1 MFCFDITMWLPD
13 EKSKENAYEIAFWHS
28 SNHIFCWWKSTK
40 YDCWITLFCLVQNHN
55 YIIANWEPHI
65 IAYYI
70 CFPNL
75 VAYYDLMNYIILPN
89 LQLWYEHHRCIG
101 ERNIGTKLIE
111 NTKER
116 SHGDAIELLKTDRK
130 AVIEAK
136 MISTKKY
143 FGEKGL
149 NITSS

>member
-28 SNHIFCWWKSTK
+28 SNHIFYWWKSTK

-55 YIIANWEPHI
+55 YIIANSEPC
-65 IAYYI
+65 YCLLKYI
-70 CFPNL
+70 GLSNL

-89 LQLWYEHHRCIG
+89 LQKWYEHHRCIG

-116 SHGDAIELLKTDRK
+116 SHGDAIELLKCKTSDK
-130 AVIEAK
+130 IKEWYQY
-136 MISTKKY
+136 Y
-143 FGEKGL
+143 FGGKGL
-149 NITSS
+149 KTSSW